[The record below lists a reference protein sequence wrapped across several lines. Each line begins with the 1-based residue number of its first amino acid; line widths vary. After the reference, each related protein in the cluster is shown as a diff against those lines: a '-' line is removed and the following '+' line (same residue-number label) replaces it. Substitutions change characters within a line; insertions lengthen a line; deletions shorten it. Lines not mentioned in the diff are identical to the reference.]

1 MSARHAFCSFFF
13 WKFTLDWTCSY
24 ATVISTSTNQIKAR
38 SQNAP
43 FCVPIHLQLHI
54 RSSSRSI
61 KCVVESG
68 NLNQKVF
75 KSTIRKVEFLYN
87 NLMFSVLF
95 FFFMPTTLKWNSYV
109 VNEFRMVEMYEFGG
123 IFTRYLLIEWCH
135 RYTRAKEVTPIIF
148 HTIAKPCEL
157 ACMCIGF
164 ASIGLSTLSYFVNDG
179 VKSKFHSVSLSDFSF
194 AQWSI
199 TISRIQVDRALINV
213 RMKKH
218 DA

>member
-1 MSARHAFCSFFF
+1 MHRFVFQYIY
-13 WKFTLDWTCSY
+13 SY
-24 ATVISTSTNQIKAR
+24 TFGAVHVLSNVLLRVGISTRKFSSPRFERLNFYTTIWCFL
-38 SQNAP
+38 
-43 FCVPIHLQLHI
+43 FC
-54 RSSSRSI
+54 
-61 KCVVESG
+61 
-68 NLNQKVF
+68 
-75 KSTIRKVEFLYN
+75 
-87 NLMFSVLF
+87 